1 MIVLVFNVIIAS
13 VKIIYGYYA
22 NVLSISADG
31 YDSGLDALA
40 NIIAL
45 VAIIFASKPENK
57 KYPYG
62 YAKIE
67 TFASL
72 AIGFSLLFVS
82 IEIISSA
89 IDKFN
94 GHSEPMVSTVSFI
107 IMFAALL
114 ANYAISIYE
123 KRKAKEYHSDVL
135 MSDSQHT
142 KSDVLVTG
150 VVLIGLVF
158 MKLGYSI
165 VDPILSIIIAIAII
179 YTGLKI
185 VHKELSVLLDKNQ
198 ISAVD
203 IINFLMRN
211 DNIYNIHNVRT
222 RGTSSKVYVDMH
234 MVVDSGL
241 TMKEAHDISE
251 LCEKAIKEKYPQ
263 VCEVLIHLES
273 LEGMEDAVE
282 LE

>member
-1 MIVLVFNVIIAS
+1 MIVLVFNIIVAS
-13 VKIIYGYYA
+13 VKIAYGYYA

-31 YDSGLDALA
+31 YDSGLDALS
-40 NIIAL
+40 NIFAL

-57 KYPYG
+57 KFPYG
-62 YAKIE
+62 FAKIE

-72 AIGFSLLFVS
+72 IIGFSLLLVS
-82 IEIISSA
+82 VEIISSA

-94 GHSEPMVSTVSFI
+94 GHSEPMVSTVTFI
-107 IMFAALL
+107 IMFLALL
-114 ANYAISIYE
+114 TNFAISIYE
-123 KRKAKEYHSDVL
+123 KRKAKEFHSDVL

-142 KSDVLVTG
+142 KSDVMVTG
-150 VVLIGLVF
+150 VVLIGLIF

-165 VDPILSIIIAIAII
+165 VDPILSIIIALMII
-179 YTGLKI
+179 HTGLKI

-198 ISAVD
+198 ISPVD
-203 IINFLMRN
+203 IINLLMHKE
-211 DNIYNIHNVRT
+211 NIYNIHNVRT

-234 MVVDSGL
+234 MVVDSSL

-251 LCEKAIKEKYPQ
+251 ECEAEIKEKYPQ

-273 LEGMEDAVE
+273 IEGMKDAVE